1 MKTIDAY
8 LASLAP
14 PQRAALE
21 RVRRAIA
28 AAAPGAEE
36 GWSYGLPAFRLGG
49 KPIAGFAAHA
59 GHCSYYPMSA
69 SVVASLAEELA
80 AFETSK
86 GAIRF
91 TPDAVLPAA
100 LVRKL
105 VKARIAELSP
115 APGPRGAARAASPSQ
130 RRGPARGR

>member
-1 MKTIDAY
+1 MRTIDAY
-8 LASLAP
+8 LAALAP

-36 GWSYGLPAFRLGG
+36 GWSYGLPAFLLDG

-59 GHCSYYPMSA
+59 GHCSYYPMSG
-69 SVVASLAEELA
+69 SVVAALAEDLA
-80 AFETSK
+80 SFETSR

-91 TPDAVLPAA
+91 TPDAALPAG
-100 LVRKL
+100 LVRRL
-105 VKARIAELSP
+105 VKARIAELSS
-115 APGPRGAARAASPSQ
+115 ARGSRAAARAASPS
-130 RRGPARGR
+130 RRRAGS

>member
-8 LASLAP
+8 LAALAP

-21 RVRRAIA
+21 RVRRTIA
-28 AAAPGAEE
+28 AAAPGAQE
-36 GWSYGLPAFRLGG
+36 GWSYGLPAFLLDG

-59 GHCSYYPMSA
+59 GHCSYYPMSG
-69 SVVASLAEELA
+69 SVVASLAEDLA

-91 TPDAVLPAA
+91 TPDAALPAG

-105 VKARIAELSP
+105 VKARIAEL
-115 APGPRGAARAASPSQ
+115 
-130 RRGPARGR
+130 GPARGLR

>member
-1 MKTIDAY
+1 VKTIDAY
-8 LASLAP
+8 LAALAP

-21 RVRRAIA
+21 RVRRTIA
-28 AAAPGAEE
+28 AAAPGAQE
-36 GWSYGLPAFRLGG
+36 GWSYGLPAFLLDG

-59 GHCSYYPMSA
+59 GHCSYYPMSG
-69 SVVASLAEELA
+69 SVVASLAEDLA

-91 TPDAVLPAA
+91 TPDATLPAG

-105 VKARIAELSP
+105 VKARIAEL
-115 APGPRGAARAASPSQ
+115 
-130 RRGPARGR
+130 GPARGLR